1 MLNKVQVLDV
11 SAKRD
16 GLYNFLKENNY
27 ISHIVIDDLIML
39 LDTIDEISKNKSIV
53 KNEKLIIDLVAK
65 HFKRSSAYIKLL
77 LDFLK
82 IQGILSDGED
92 FNLTSKEL
100 LIRNID
106 RYYLTAEIIRFLLL
120 NVDWNTY
127 LKSKDIYLSLESRM
141 YIFAL
146 LSQTTKKLIEETD
159 TLRENGIYKISY
171 FGSIN
176 KLNSSLAFK
185 RISEEVLERLN
196 LGSVQNES
204 FIPNDIGRRIFEYLA
219 KDLLEQYDKLLDEC
233 WDYYDKGNF
242 EQAFD
247 IAKSIIKVLSFVPE
261 AYNVLGCVYIKMGDI
276 ERARDMFNF
285 AIDVYEKTSLGDF
298 EVDSY
303 ISLYYNLG
311 LSYYYMNEYFR
322 ALSIFKSLKKTI
334 PYEIDNL
341 DELIEGIKHMT
352 IVGPIN

>member
-1 MLNKVQVLDV
+1 MLKKVQVLDV
-11 SAKRD
+11 AAKRD
-16 GLYNFLKENNY
+16 GLYNFLKDNNY
-27 ISHIVIDDLIML
+27 ISYIVIDDLIML
-39 LDTIDEISKNKSIV
+39 LDVIDEISQNKSII
-53 KNEKLIIDLVAK
+53 KNEKLIIDLIGK
-65 HFKRSSAYIKLL
+65 HFKKSSAYIKLL
-77 LDFLK
+77 MDFLK
-82 IQGILSDGED
+82 FQGILSEGED
-92 FNLTSKEL
+92 LNLTSKEL

-106 RYYLTAEIIRFLLL
+106 RYYLSSEIIRFLLL
-120 NVDWNTY
+120 NVDWNIY
-127 LKSKDIYLSLESRM
+127 LKSKDIYLSLDSRM

-146 LSQTTKKLIEETD
+146 LSQTTKKLIDETD
-159 TLRENGIYKISY
+159 SLKESSIYKLSY

-185 RISEEVLERLN
+185 RVAEEIFERLN
-196 LGSVQNES
+196 LGSVENEC
-204 FIPNDIGRRIFEYLA
+204 FVPNEYGNKMFEYLA
-219 KDLLEQYDKLLDEC
+219 KDLLEQYDRLLEEC

-247 IAKSIIKVLSFVPE
+247 IAKSIIRVLSFVPE

-311 LSYYYMNEYFR
+311 LSYYYMNEHFR

-341 DELIEGIKHMT
+341 DELIEGIKLMT
-352 IVGPIN
+352 VVGPIN